1 MNCICV
7 RVLHV
12 YLRLFLLGRSKPPRR
27 SRTLHGG
34 GALMLKASKVDVEG
48 ATRGSA
54 TVCYPRARSALLPRT
69 PQSKRVSSRLKPA
82 SRGGR

>member
-1 MNCICV
+1 MMNCICV

-48 ATRGSA
+48 ATEA
-54 TVCYPRARSALLPRT
+54 ALPYVTVPPHAAH
-69 PQSKRVSSRLKPA
+69 SSLEHRNQNA
-82 SRGGR
+82 CQAA